1 MSTSQRIQRRVP
13 TQYKSH
19 SGQTLKY
26 TLQSVDSTKF
36 KPRVPAPTFQ
46 LAALVKPPVPSKA
59 AEEPHTPRNAHRT
72 TLRKVPASERPQLNW
87 RTDSY
92 WNNFDIDV
100 VEYKRQLSTQY
111 NGYLEHLPAGDTNQ
125 FKFKNNDTT
134 AFLNDGKQLSSL
146 VKSNPGHIILSK
158 NGTKKMNESA
168 DSDVLEAQYLT
179 HFVKWLGSRRGG
191 TRKRKHRSMQ
201 KGIKGGVSK
210 KSYNN
215 ILYKRRRR
223 TFKRQ

>member
-1 MSTSQRIQRRVP
+1 
-13 TQYKSH
+13 
-19 SGQTLKY
+19 
-26 TLQSVDSTKF
+26 VDSTKF
-36 KPRVPAPTFQ
+36 KPRVAAPAFQ
-46 LAALVKPPVPSKA
+46 LAALVNPRAPSKA

-87 RTDSY
+87 RTDA
-92 WNNFDIDV
+92 
-100 VEYKRQLSTQY
+100 EYKRQLSTQY

-158 NGTKKMNESA
+158 KGRQKMNESA
-168 DSDVLEAQYLT
+168 DSSVPEAQYLT
-179 HFVKWLGSRRGG
+179 HFVKWLGSRQRGG

-201 KGIKGGVSK
+201 KSIKGGVSK

-215 ILYKRRRR
+215 ILYKGRR